1 MSGRSNQRR
10 LRSLKRNRPG
20 VTPVVALH
28 MKRIRWKIDLFY
40 GQFGSLRNDDGDG
53 NGNGKEAIG
62 LDPVYM
68 EWGTPV

>member
-1 MSGRSNQRR
+1 
-10 LRSLKRNRPG
+10 
-20 VTPVVALH
+20 